1 MARLTKDQIA
11 QMIEELPGNIPW
23 GFHSIITIYTN
34 YYTRQELLDFYNRTV
49 QERGLDRPL
58 LS

>member
-23 GFHSIITIYTN
+23 GFHSIITIYTK
-34 YYTRQELLDFYNRTV
+34 YYTREELLEIYNSTV
-49 QERGLDRPL
+49 QKRGLDLPL
-58 LS
+58 IS